1 MGVRQMNVEK
11 PLSSK
16 RALTGYS
23 SLSVVEQI
31 QSLQEKYQR
40 EITSLKETL
49 MIEIEM
55 NQKLKVEVELQQ
67 STPQTTNPIEE
78 KITSMIDDLFEQH
91 MVNTNDLL
99 NLQNDLKVQE
109 MTYLNELELKQ
120 QQIDMAK
127 KRLQGALQYFKTPPT
142 TQGNLGKEQSN

>member
-1 MGVRQMNVEK
+1 MNVEK
-11 PLSSK
+11 PLSNK

-23 SLSVVEQI
+23 SLSVVEHI
-31 QSLQEKYQR
+31 QTLQEKYQR
-40 EITSLKETL
+40 EITSLNETL

-67 STPQTTNPIEE
+67 STPQTNPIEE
-78 KITSMIDDLFEQH
+78 EITSMIDNLFEQH
-91 MVNTNDLL
+91 MVNTNELL

-109 MTYLNELELKQ
+109 MNYLNELELKK
-120 QQIDMAK
+120 QQIDRDK

-142 TQGNLGKEQSN
+142 NQGNLGKEQSN